1 MRKVLV
7 TTALEETWPEDP
19 QTPVLF
25 LVNGNVYIL
34 EKDRWSAMNAEVLL
48 YHWDDRQKLYADY
61 LYIRD
66 FYERAL
72 AKLGVRLNEIHN
84 ADHSPRYWRILIGP
98 WLGYF
103 LQVCFDR
110 WSSVQQ
116 VLNQPEE
123 LEATVLDYPV
133 QAIIPQNM
141 QQFIGMLTGDE
152 WNQYF
157 YAKIINESH
166 TKI

>member
-1 MRKVLV
+1 MREL
-7 TTALEETWPEDP
+7 WP
-19 QTPVLF
+19 
-25 LVNGNVYIL
+25 
-34 EKDRWSAMNAEVLL
+34 S
-48 YHWDDRQKLYADY
+48 
-61 LYIRD
+61 
-66 FYERAL
+66 
-72 AKLGVRLNEIHN
+72 LGVRLNEIHN
-84 ADHSPRYWRILIGP
+84 VDHSPRYWRILIGP

-141 QQFIGMLTGDE
+141 QQFVGC
-152 WNQYF
+152 
-157 YAKIINESH
+157 
-166 TKI
+166 